1 MELKRTAKTLTA
13 AGLIAALAL
22 IGTACDNEADSVD
35 TTTPSEHASGLDSD
49 TMDQLYLSTV
59 REGAPSFAD
68 IDDATLI
75 EFGQSVCTGF
85 DNGATFTELAL
96 MGLDSGLDNIDLGY
110 TMGVGVG
117 AYCPEYSD
125 QLN

>member
-1 MELKRTAKTLTA
+1 
-13 AGLIAALAL
+13 
-22 IGTACDNEADSVD
+22 
-35 TTTPSEHASGLDSD
+35 
-49 TMDQLYLSTV
+49 MDQLYLSTV

-96 MGLDSGLDNIDLGY
+96 MGLDSGLDNADLGY

-125 QLN
+125 QLS